1 MKPGGSKI
9 GLRTVAL
16 LEGIKGAIVLV
27 AAIGLP
33 NHHTQRFLERITH
46 HFLLNA
52 TTHHPPGLFQRLMN
66 HLNDGHLWWLAAA
79 ASAYAIV
86 RLAEAYG
93 LWFQRRWAEWLGC
106 VGAALYIPF
115 EIWHLVRHGSWLTAA
130 VLLVNVVVVI
140 YLAAC
145 LRSGSRK
152 WEELEAEAAKKRELE
167 RAEAPH

>member
-1 MKPGGSKI
+1 MKPGGSKL
-9 GLRTVAL
+9 GLRMVAL
-16 LEGIKGAIVLV
+16 LEGIKGVIVLV

-33 NHHTQRFLERITH
+33 NHQTQRVLERITR

-52 TTHHPPGLFQRLMN
+52 APHHKPGLFQRLLN

-106 VGAALYIPF
+106 VGAALYIPV
-115 EIWHLVRHGSWLTAA
+115 EIWHLCRHPTWLTAA
-130 VLLVNVVVVI
+130 VLLVNVVVVV

-145 LRSGSRK
+145 LRTGSRK
-152 WEELEAEAAKKRELE
+152 RAALQAEAAKHEPERE
-167 RAEAPH
+167 EAPR